1 VTLKIFTNLR
11 PVIEVLPRKNTLA
24 YLSSYCEK
32 YEKSFMTSTPEE
44 LDFVFP
50 TFEPEMDLSLTT
62 SGVGQVVEEVQV
74 GFQVGVTS
82 KV

>member
-1 VTLKIFTNLR
+1 MFIIQPTDCLVKDKHSSLF
-11 PVIEVLPRKNTLA
+11 VKNM
-24 YLSSYCEK
+24 K
-32 YEKSFMTSTPEE
+32 KSFITLTPDE

-74 GFQVGVTS
+74 GFQVGVTY

>member
-1 VTLKIFTNLR
+1 MK
-11 PVIEVLPRKNTLA
+11 
-24 YLSSYCEK
+24 
-32 YEKSFMTSTPEE
+32 KSFITSTPEE

-62 SGVGQVVEEVQV
+62 SGVGQVVEEVRV

-82 KV
+82 KA